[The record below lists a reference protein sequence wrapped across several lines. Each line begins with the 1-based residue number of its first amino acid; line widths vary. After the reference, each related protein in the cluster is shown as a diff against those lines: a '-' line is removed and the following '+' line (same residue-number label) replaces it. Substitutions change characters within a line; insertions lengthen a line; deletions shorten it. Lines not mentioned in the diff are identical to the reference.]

1 MQCLMSLHQT
11 LQGNKRKA
19 KSPARHREAYRSR
32 LVRLGCEVMEDRVLL
47 SAALPDYHFTAPA
60 LVAGTTQHNAPSS
73 IGTFTKT
80 PGTTTQSI
88 TMPLPTAPAVAHPT
102 SPGTYQVVNGTLF
115 GPNGPQYS
123 DVKQS
128 SYLGD
133 CWLDAS
139 LAEAAYRDPALIRN
153 MITPLGQ
160 YNENGTTVQL
170 YDVRLCTAGGPA
182 REILVDNE
190 FAMYGGTEY
199 NAQVLNGVLWVALAE
214 KAYVE
219 AAAAG
224 YVVNSYTG
232 SFAQVPDNYQ
242 DVNGGYP
249 YWALNAITGN
259 ASTEYDSVN
268 NGVINA
274 EMAVNGGLVVLVTG
288 STPSSS
294 LVVPDHSYA
303 VLADNPG
310 ATWQFTLYNP
320 WNVGSIYDWNGKDV
334 YGSVFYC
341 NQAFLD
347 QNFDGFGFAVA

>member
-1 MQCLMSLHQT
+1 MQCLISLHQT
-11 LQGNKRKA
+11 LQGNERKA

-60 LVAGTTQHNAPSS
+60 LVA
-73 IGTFTKT
+73 
-80 PGTTTQSI
+80 
-88 TMPLPTAPAVAHPT
+88 PLPTAPAVAHPT

-128 SYLGD
+128 PYLGD
-133 CWLDAS
+133 CWLVAS
-139 LAEAAYRDPALIRN
+139 LAEAAYCDPALIRN
-153 MITPLGQ
+153 MFTYLGQ
-160 YNENGTTVQL
+160 YNENGATVQL
-170 YDVRLCTAGGPA
+170 YDVRLCTAGGPV
-182 REILVDNE
+182 ENIMVDNE

-224 YVVNSYTG
+224 CVVNSYTD

-242 DVNGGYP
+242 DVDGGYP
-249 YWALNAITGN
+249 YWALNALTGN
-259 ASTEYDSVN
+259 ASTEYYSVN
-268 NGVINA
+268 NGYINA

-288 STPSSS
+288 TPSSS
-294 LVVPDHSYA
+294 LVVPDHCYA

-310 ATWQFTLYNP
+310 ATWQFALYNP
-320 WNVGSIYDWNGKDV
+320 WNVGSIYDWNGRDV